1 MQYRSFGNTGIK
13 VSVLGFG
20 AMRLPEVEIKG
31 KYQVKEE
38 ESIEMIQ
45 RAFELGVNYI
55 DTAYPYCHRQSELI
69 VGKALKGWRD
79 KIYLSSKMPTWE
91 VKKRSDY
98 RRLLEEQLKKLKVEY
113 IDFYHFHGLD
123 EDSFKNTVLKHNL
136 LKEARKAKEEG
147 LIKHISFSFHD
158 KPEVM
163 KRLIDMGIFESVLC
177 QYNLLDRSNEEAMA
191 YAQSKGLGVAVMGPV
206 GGGRLATSGILK
218 EIPVGNIKST
228 PELALRFV
236 LVNKNVSVALSGMEN
251 MEMVEENT
259 RVASLSEPL
268 SSKQLQIMENFIENR
283 KKKEE
288 IPCTNCGYCQPCP
301 ENVAIPEIF
310 QLMNYYTI
318 YGLKEYACKE
328 YQNIGVGTLW
338 SGDKD
343 ERKQADACV
352 ECDECEKKCPQK
364 IEIME
369 KLKEIHEILG

>member
-1 MQYRSFGNTGIK
+1 MEYHNFGNTGVK
-13 VSVLGFG
+13 VSALGFG

-45 RAFELGVNYI
+45 KAFELGVNYI
-55 DTAYPYCHRQSELI
+55 DTAYPYCHNQSELI
-69 VGKALKGWRD
+69 VGKAFQGWRD
-79 KIYLSSKMPTWE
+79 KVYLSSKMPTWF

-98 RRLLEEQLKKLKVEY
+98 RRFLEEQLKKLKVEY

-123 EDSFKNTVLKHNL
+123 EDRFKNIVLKHNL
-136 LKEARKAKEEG
+136 LREARKAKEEG

-163 KRLIDMGIFESVLC
+163 KRLIDIGIFESVLC
-177 QYNLLDRSNEEAMA
+177 QYNLLDRSNEEVMA

-206 GGGRLATSGILK
+206 GGGRLATSGILR
-218 EIPVGNIKST
+218 EIPVGNVKST

-236 LVNKNVSVALSGMEN
+236 LANKNVSVALSGMEN
-251 MEMVEENT
+251 IEMVEENV
-259 RVASLSEPL
+259 RVASSSEHL
-268 SSKQLQIMENFIENR
+268 TNEELQIMENFIEGR
-283 KKKEE
+283 KRKEE
-288 IPCTNCGYCQPCP
+288 IPCTMCGYCQPCP
-301 ENVAIPEIF
+301 NDVAIPEIF

-318 YGLKEYACKE
+318 YGLKEYARKE

-343 ERKQADACV
+343 ERQKADACV
-352 ECDECEKKCPQK
+352 ECGRCEEQCPQK
-364 IEIME
+364 IKIME

>member
-13 VSVLGFG
+13 VSALGFG

-55 DTAYPYCHRQSELI
+55 DTAYPYCHSQSELV
-69 VGKALKGWRD
+69 VGKALQGWRD
-79 KIYLSSKMPTWE
+79 KVYLSTKMPTWMVE
-91 VKKRSDY
+91 KKDDY
-98 RRLLEEQLKKLKVEY
+98 RRFLEEQLKKLNVEY

-123 EDSFKNTVLKHNL
+123 EDRFKNTVLKHNL
-136 LKEARKAKEEG
+136 LREARKAKDEG

-163 KRLIDMGIFESVLC
+163 KRLIDIGIFESVLC

-206 GGGRLATSGILK
+206 GGGRLVVSDILK
-218 EIPVGNIKST
+218 AAIGSDVKST
-228 PELALRFV
+228 SELALRFV
-236 LVNKNVSVALSGMEN
+236 FANKSVSIALSGMEN

-259 RVASLSEPL
+259 RVANLSEPL
-268 SSKQLQIMENFIENR
+268 SNKELEIMENFIENR

-310 QLMNYYTI
+310 QLMNYYTV
-318 YGLKEYACKE
+318 YGLKEYARKE

-343 ERKQADACV
+343 ERKQADTCE
-352 ECDECEKKCPQK
+352 ECGECEEKCPQK
-364 IEIME
+364 IKIME

>member
-1 MQYRSFGNTGIK
+1 MEYHNFGNTGVK
-13 VSVLGFG
+13 VSALGFG
-20 AMRLPEVEIKG
+20 AMRLPEEEIKG

-38 ESIEMIQ
+38 ESIKMIQ

-55 DTAYPYCHRQSELI
+55 DTAYGYCHNQSELV
-69 VGKALKGWRD
+69 VGKALQGWRD
-79 KIYLSSKMPTWE
+79 KVYLSTKMPTWMVE
-91 VKKRSDY
+91 KKDDY
-98 RRLLEEQLKKLKVEY
+98 RRFLEEQLKKLKVEY

-123 EDSFKNTVLKHNL
+123 EDRFKNIVLKHNL

-163 KRLIDMGIFESVLC
+163 KRLIDIGIFESVLC

-206 GGGRLATSGILK
+206 GGGRLVVSDILK
-218 EIPVGNIKST
+218 EAIGPDVKST
-228 PELALRFV
+228 SELALRFV
-236 LVNKNVSVALSGMEN
+236 FANKNVSIALSGMEN
-251 MEMVEENT
+251 IEMVKENV
-259 RVASLSEPL
+259 RVASLSERL
-268 SSKQLQIMENFIENR
+268 TNEELQIMENFIEGR
-283 KKKEE
+283 KRKEE
-288 IPCTNCGYCQPCP
+288 IPCTMCGYCQPCP
-301 ENVAIPEIF
+301 ESVAIPDIL

-318 YGLKEYACKE
+318 YGLKEYARKE

-343 ERKQADACV
+343 ERQRADACV
-352 ECDECEKKCPQK
+352 ECGRCEEQCPQK
-364 IEIME
+364 IEITE

>member
-1 MQYRSFGNTGIK
+1 MEYHNFGNTGVK
-13 VSVLGFG
+13 VSALGFG

-55 DTAYPYCHRQSELI
+55 DTAYPYCHNQSELI
-69 VGKALKGWRD
+69 VGKALQGWRD
-79 KIYLSSKMPTWE
+79 KVYLSTKMPTWF

-98 RRLLEEQLKKLKVEY
+98 RRFLEEQLKKLKVEY

-123 EDSFKNTVLKHNL
+123 EDRFKNIVLKHNL
-136 LKEARKAKEEG
+136 LREARKAKEEG

-163 KRLIDMGIFESVLC
+163 KRLIDIGIFESVLC
-177 QYNLLDRSNEEAMA
+177 QYNLLDRSNEEVMA

-206 GGGRLATSGILK
+206 GGGRLATSGILR
-218 EIPVGNIKST
+218 EIPVGNVKST

-236 LVNKNVSVALSGMEN
+236 LANKNVSVALSGMEN
-251 MEMVEENT
+251 IEMVEENV
-259 RVASLSEPL
+259 RVASSSEHL
-268 SSKQLQIMENFIENR
+268 TNEELQIMENFIEGR
-283 KKKEE
+283 KRKEE
-288 IPCTNCGYCQPCP
+288 IPCTMCGYCQPCP
-301 ENVAIPEIF
+301 NDVAIPEIF

-318 YGLKEYACKE
+318 YGLKEYARKE

-343 ERKQADACV
+343 ERQKADACV
-352 ECDECEKKCPQK
+352 ECGRCEEQCPQK
-364 IEIME
+364 IKIME

>member
-1 MQYRSFGNTGIK
+1 MQYRDFGNTGIK
-13 VSVLGFG
+13 VSALGFG
-20 AMRLPEVEIKG
+20 AMRLPEIEIKG

-55 DTAYPYCHRQSELI
+55 DTAYPYCHNQSELI
-69 VGKALKGWRD
+69 VGKALQGWRD
-79 KIYLSSKMPTWE
+79 KVYLSSKMPTWF

-98 RRLLEEQLKKLKVEY
+98 RRFLEEQLKKLKVEY

-123 EDSFKNTVLKHNL
+123 EDRFKNIVLKHNL
-136 LKEARKAKEEG
+136 LREARKAKEEG

-163 KRLIDMGIFESVLC
+163 KRLIDIGIFESVLC

-191 YAQSKGLGVAVMGPV
+191 YTQSKGLGVAVMGPV
-206 GGGRLATSGILK
+206 GGGRLATSGILR
-218 EIPVGNIKST
+218 EIPVGNVKST

-236 LVNKNVSVALSGMEN
+236 LANKNVSVALSGMEN
-251 MEMVEENT
+251 IEMVEENV
-259 RVASLSEPL
+259 RVASSSEHL
-268 SSKQLQIMENFIENR
+268 TNEELQIMENFIEGR
-283 KKKEE
+283 KRKEE
-288 IPCTNCGYCQPCP
+288 IPCTMCGYCQPCP
-301 ENVAIPEIF
+301 NDVAIPEIF

-318 YGLKEYACKE
+318 YGLKEYARKE

-343 ERKQADACV
+343 ERQKADACV
-352 ECDECEKKCPQK
+352 ECGRCEEQCPQK
-364 IEIME
+364 IKIME

>member
-1 MQYRSFGNTGIK
+1 MQYHNFGSTGVK
-13 VSVLGFG
+13 VSALGFG

-31 KYQVKEE
+31 KYHIREE
-38 ESIEMIQ
+38 ESIEMMQ
-45 RAFELGVNYI
+45 RAFELGVNYV
-55 DTAYPYCHRQSELI
+55 DTAYGYCHSQSELV
-69 VGKALKGWRD
+69 VGKALQGWKD
-79 KIYLSSKMPTWE
+79 KVYLSTKMPTWMVE
-91 VKKRSDY
+91 KKDDY
-98 RRLLEEQLKKLKVEY
+98 RRFLEEQLKKLNAEY

-123 EDSFKNTVLKHNL
+123 EDRFKNTVLKHNL
-136 LKEARKAKEEG
+136 LREARKAKEEG

-163 KRLIDMGIFESVLC
+163 KRLIDIGIFESVLC

-206 GGGRLATSGILK
+206 GGGRLVVSDILK
-218 EIPVGNIKST
+218 EAIGSDVKST
-228 PELALRFV
+228 SELALRFV
-236 LVNKNVSVALSGMEN
+236 FANKNVSVALSGMEN
-251 MEMVEENT
+251 IEMVEENT

-268 SSKQLQIMENFIENR
+268 SNKQLEIMENFIENR

-310 QLMNYYTI
+310 QLMNYYTV
-318 YGLKEYACKE
+318 YGLKEYAYKE
-328 YQNIGVGTLW
+328 YQNIGVGTLD

-343 ERKQADACV
+343 ERKQADACE
-352 ECDECEKKCPQK
+352 ECGECEEKCPQK
-364 IEIME
+364 IKIME

>member
-1 MQYRSFGNTGIK
+1 MEYHNFGNTGVK
-13 VSVLGFG
+13 VSALGFG

-45 RAFELGVNYI
+45 KAFELGVNYI
-55 DTAYPYCHRQSELI
+55 DTAYPYCHNQSELI
-69 VGKALKGWRD
+69 VGKAFQGWRD
-79 KIYLSSKMPTWE
+79 KVYLSSKMPTWF

-98 RRLLEEQLKKLKVEY
+98 RRFLEEQLKKLKVEY

-123 EDSFKNTVLKHNL
+123 EDRFKNIVLKHNL
-136 LKEARKAKEEG
+136 LREARKAKEEG

-163 KRLIDMGIFESVLC
+163 KRLIDIGIFESVLC
-177 QYNLLDRSNEEAMA
+177 QYNLLDRSNEEVMV

-206 GGGRLATSGILK
+206 GGGRLATSGILR
-218 EIPVGNIKST
+218 EIPVGNVKST

-236 LVNKNVSVALSGMEN
+236 LANKNVSVALSGMEN
-251 MEMVEENT
+251 IEMVEENV
-259 RVASLSEPL
+259 RVASSSEHL
-268 SSKQLQIMENFIENR
+268 TNEELQIMENFIEGR
-283 KKKEE
+283 KRKEE
-288 IPCTNCGYCQPCP
+288 IPCTMCGYCQPCP
-301 ENVAIPEIF
+301 NDVAIPEIF

-318 YGLKEYACKE
+318 YGLKEYARKE

-343 ERKQADACV
+343 ERQKADACV
-352 ECDECEKKCPQK
+352 ECGRCEEQCPQK
-364 IEIME
+364 IKIME

>member
-1 MQYRSFGNTGIK
+1 MEYHNFGNTGVK
-13 VSVLGFG
+13 VSALGFG
-20 AMRLPEVEIKG
+20 AMRLPEEEIKG

-55 DTAYPYCHRQSELI
+55 DTAYGYCHSQSELI
-69 VGKALKGWRD
+69 VGKALKGWGD
-79 KIYLSSKMPTWE
+79 KVYLSTKMPTWE

-98 RRLLEEQLKKLKVEY
+98 RRFLEEQLKKLKVEH

-123 EDSFKNTVLKHNL
+123 EDRFKSIVLKHNL
-136 LKEARKAKEEG
+136 LREARKAKEEG
-147 LIKHISFSFHD
+147 LIRHISFSFHD

-163 KRLIDMGIFESVLC
+163 KRIIDIGIFESVLC

-191 YAQSKGLGVAVMGPV
+191 YAQRKGLGVAVMGPV
-206 GGGRLATSGILK
+206 GGGRLVVSDILK
-218 EIPVGNIKST
+218 ETIGSNVKST

-236 LVNKNVSVALSGMEN
+236 FANKNVSVALSGMEN
-251 MEMVEENT
+251 IEMVEENT

-268 SSKQLQIMENFIENR
+268 NNKQLQIMENFIENR

-301 ENVAIPEIF
+301 ESVAIPDIF

-318 YGLKEYACKE
+318 YGLKEYAGKE

-343 ERKQADACV
+343 ERKQADACE
-352 ECDECEKKCPQK
+352 ECGECEEKCPQK
-364 IEIME
+364 IKIME
-369 KLKEIHEILG
+369 KLKEIHQILG

>member
-1 MQYRSFGNTGIK
+1 MEYHNFGNTGVK
-13 VSVLGFG
+13 VSALGFG

-55 DTAYPYCHRQSELI
+55 DTAYPYCHNQSELI
-69 VGKALKGWRD
+69 VGKALQGWRD
-79 KIYLSSKMPTWE
+79 KVYLSSKMPTWF

-98 RRLLEEQLKKLKVEY
+98 RRFLEEQLKKLKVEY

-123 EDSFKNTVLKHNL
+123 EDRFKNIVLKHNL
-136 LKEARKAKEEG
+136 LREARKAKEEG

-163 KRLIDMGIFESVLC
+163 KRLIDIGIFESVLC
-177 QYNLLDRSNEEAMA
+177 QYNLLDRSNEEVMA

-206 GGGRLATSGILK
+206 GGGRLATSGILR
-218 EIPVGNIKST
+218 EIPVGNVKST

-236 LVNKNVSVALSGMEN
+236 LANKNVSVALSGMEN
-251 MEMVEENT
+251 IEMVEENV
-259 RVASLSEPL
+259 RVASSSEHL
-268 SSKQLQIMENFIENR
+268 TNEELQIMENFIEGR
-283 KKKEE
+283 KRKEE
-288 IPCTNCGYCQPCP
+288 IPCTMCGYCQPCP
-301 ENVAIPEIF
+301 NDVAIPEIF

-318 YGLKEYACKE
+318 YGLKEYARKE

-343 ERKQADACV
+343 ERQKADACV
-352 ECDECEKKCPQK
+352 ECGRCEEQCPQK
-364 IEIME
+364 IKIME

>member
-1 MQYRSFGNTGIK
+1 MEYHNFGNTGVK
-13 VSVLGFG
+13 VSALGFG
-20 AMRLPEVEIKG
+20 AMRLPEEEIKG

-38 ESIEMIQ
+38 ESIGMMH
-45 RAFELGVNYI
+45 RAFELGVNYV
-55 DTAYPYCHRQSELI
+55 DTAYGYCHSQSELV
-69 VGKALKGWRD
+69 VGKALQGWRD
-79 KIYLSSKMPTWE
+79 KIYLSTKMPTWMVE
-91 VKKRSDY
+91 KKDDY
-98 RRLLEEQLKKLKVEY
+98 RRFLEEQLKKLNVEY

-123 EDSFKNTVLKHNL
+123 EDRFKNIILKYDL
-136 LKEARKAKEEG
+136 LREARKAKDER

-163 KRLIDMGIFESVLC
+163 KRLIDIGIFESVLC

-206 GGGRLATSGILK
+206 GGGRLVVSDILK
-218 EIPVGNIKST
+218 EAIGSDVKST
-228 PELALRFV
+228 SELALRFV
-236 LVNKNVSVALSGMEN
+236 FANKNVSVALSGMEN
-251 MEMVEENT
+251 IEMVEENT
-259 RVASLSEPL
+259 RVASLFESL
-268 SSKQLQIMENFIENR
+268 SNKQLEIMENFIENR

-318 YGLKEYACKE
+318 YGLKEYAGKQ

-338 SGDKD
+338 SGEKDK
-343 ERKQADACV
+343 RKQADACV
-352 ECDECEKKCPQK
+352 ECGECEEKCPQK
-364 IEIME
+364 IKIME

>member
-1 MQYRSFGNTGIK
+1 MQYRDFGNTGIK
-13 VSVLGFG
+13 VSALGFG
-20 AMRLPEVEIKG
+20 AMRLPEIEIKG

-55 DTAYPYCHRQSELI
+55 DTAYPYCHNQSELI
-69 VGKALKGWRD
+69 VGKALQGWRD
-79 KIYLSSKMPTWE
+79 KVYLSSKMPTWF

-98 RRLLEEQLKKLKVEY
+98 RRFLEEQLKKLKVEY

-123 EDSFKNTVLKHNL
+123 EDRFKNIVLKHNL
-136 LKEARKAKEEG
+136 LREARKAKEEG

-163 KRLIDMGIFESVLC
+163 KRLIDIGIFESVLC
-177 QYNLLDRSNEEAMA
+177 QYNLLDRSNEEVMA

-206 GGGRLATSGILK
+206 GGGRLATSGILR
-218 EIPVGNIKST
+218 EIPVGNVKST

-236 LVNKNVSVALSGMEN
+236 LANKNVSVALSGMEN
-251 MEMVEENT
+251 IEMVEENV
-259 RVASLSEPL
+259 RVASSSEHL
-268 SSKQLQIMENFIENR
+268 TNEELQIMENFIEGR
-283 KKKEE
+283 KRKEE
-288 IPCTNCGYCQPCP
+288 IPCTMCGYCQPCP
-301 ENVAIPEIF
+301 NDVAIPEIF

-318 YGLKEYACKE
+318 YGLKEYARKE

-343 ERKQADACV
+343 ERQKADACV
-352 ECDECEKKCPQK
+352 ECGRCEEQCPQK
-364 IEIME
+364 IKIME